1 MLQPQLLFKQVYNDL
16 YCNYIDTTN
25 VIITLAS
32 IQLSIIAKFMATIMI
47 VSLVSV
53 NCSII
58 HAYLKFVSKRQCA
71 CASCVTTLSRWI
83 LSLDFIV
90 RVIQLAIVHVC
101 IKFSIQ
107 VKILSLLQNVIR
119 KIFCQFRAS
128 IHFPHH
134 VCTQRQKIIVDIIK

>member
-1 MLQPQLLFKQVYNDL
+1 M
-16 YCNYIDTTN
+16 NYIVTTTN

-32 IQLSIIAKFMATIMI
+32 IQLSINAKFMATNMI

-71 CASCVTTLSRWI
+71 CASCVVTTLSRWI

-107 VKILSLLQNVIR
+107 VKILSLLQNVIK

-134 VCTQRQKIIVDIIK
+134 VCTQR

>member
-1 MLQPQLLFKQVYNDL
+1 MLQPQLLFKQVYNEL
-16 YCNYIDTTN
+16 PTN

-32 IQLSIIAKFMATIMI
+32 IQLSINAKFMATNMI

-71 CASCVTTLSRWI
+71 CASCVVTTLSRWI

-107 VKILSLLQNVIR
+107 VKILSLLQNVIK